1 MVLIKKKKKKTL
13 FSRELNL
20 DLSTILE
27 IKETQNA
34 KALSAHHGW
43 LLKLFSLQTKSPQLG
58 NESVGVRERVSGDLP
73 LTLVALVLVLQ
84 WPTIS

>member
-1 MVLIKKKKKKTL
+1 M
-13 FSRELNL
+13 
-20 DLSTILE
+20 DLSTTFPE

-58 NESVGVRERVSGDLP
+58 NGSVGVRERVSDDLP